1 MTLRVALVAGPMYD
15 HLYEV
20 LEPYDVRVDVHADHP
35 TLNARVAQLLES
47 GERLDLISTHS
58 KYAPSQRR
66 WLRPLDDV
74 LAAGML
80 DRLAPGAVE
89 LCRFEGSLLCIP
101 RLIDVRVMWVRV
113 DRVEHVPDTWAEV
126 DSTGLVFGFT
136 GRESG
141 LFGLFFELVIGAG
154 GRLFTD
160 DAQPVIES
168 TEAEHAVETI
178 VRLAQRAP
186 DDLVGWHYDDVDAA
200 LLDGRVDAAAAWPG
214 GWGPISRSALA
225 DVLRPYP
232 YPAGAERRVSYSGCH
247 AWAIPTTCGDL
258 VGAASLL
265 AELSGR
271 DAQLVDALGGNMS
284 ANLDALASV
293 EPVDETDRRRLEI
306 TRTTIENSMITYPSL
321 EHFPTIETAGWTA
334 INGAIRGILSPLE
347 AIRDI
352 QRAASDH
359 SRSNSSQSASGTAT

>member
-15 HLYEV
+15 HLYKV
-20 LEPYDVRVDVHADHP
+20 LEPYDVSVDVHADHP
-35 TLNARVAQLLES
+35 TLNARVAELLDS

-74 LAAGML
+74 VGAETL
-80 DRLAPGAVE
+80 DQLAPGAVE

-101 RLIDVRVMWVRV
+101 RLIDVRVMWVRA
-113 DRVEHVPDTWAEV
+113 DRVDHVPDTWAEV
-126 DSTGLVFGFT
+126 ESTGLVFGFT

-160 DAQPVIES
+160 DARPVIDS

-186 DDLVGWHYDDVDAA
+186 EDLVRWHYDDVDAA
-200 LLDGRVDAAAAWPG
+200 LLNGRVDAAAAWPG

-232 YPAGAERRVSYSGCH
+232 YPAGTKRRVSYAGCH
-247 AWAIPTTCGDL
+247 AWAIPTTCGD
-258 VGAASLL
+258 VIGAVSLL
-265 AELSGR
+265 SELSGR
-271 DAQLVDALGGNMS
+271 HAQLVDALGGNMS
-284 ANLDALASV
+284 ANVDALASV
-293 EPVDETDRRRLEI
+293 ETINETDRRRLEI
-306 TRTTIENSMITYPSL
+306 TRSTIENSMITYPPL
-321 EHFPTIETAGWTA
+321 VNFPIIETAGWTA
-334 INGAIRGILSPLE
+334 INGAVRGRLSPSE
-347 AIRDI
+347 AIREI
-352 QRAASDH
+352 QRAAQNH
-359 SRSNSSQSASGTAT
+359 LSG